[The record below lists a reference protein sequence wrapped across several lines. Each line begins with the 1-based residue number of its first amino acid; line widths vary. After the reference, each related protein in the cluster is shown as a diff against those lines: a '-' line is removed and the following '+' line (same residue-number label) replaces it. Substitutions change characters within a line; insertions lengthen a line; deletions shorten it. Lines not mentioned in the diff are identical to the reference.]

1 MGLGDSHNSTPMGT
15 PAFSP
20 PSGAR
25 AGRRAPPTGAPRR
38 RPRAH
43 LLAVALAVASLVAIA
58 ACVAQSSGTW
68 LADNSP
74 EAALAWGL
82 VSSPALSAVADRRI
96 DAPGRP
102 GDDGEAM
109 AYARQALLAEPLD
122 VRALRVLALETE
134 KAGSSARARIM
145 MVVGDRLTRRD
156 TITELWL
163 FQHALANAD
172 WPRLYLHAD
181 AMLRRVWRLEQ
192 VLFPGM
198 TSALR
203 DPAAVAPLVARLE
216 ETPDWRKG
224 FLNEV
229 AWRSA
234 DPADAARLFASL
246 AATSAPPTDVEGGYL
261 VERYVSLGD
270 YKDAKSVWTWLL
282 PRGAPRGDGF
292 IYNGDFRPL
301 PGAPPFN
308 WRLVET
314 DGASVEITPAADGA
328 PALHVVAP
336 AAKNADAAAQLLDLP
351 PGSYRLS
358 GAALVE
364 PGQTGD
370 LFSWRVGCVA
380 QTNAGVAETRQGS
393 GVSGWRP
400 FSIAFA
406 VPAQGCDAQWLALE
420 GLAHAGMEPAEAW
433 YRGLTIRPIG
443 AKPAS
448 R

>member
-1 MGLGDSHNSTPMGT
+1 M
-15 PAFSP
+15 
-20 PSGAR
+20 R
-25 AGRRAPPTGAPRR
+25 ALHARR
-38 RPRAH
+38 RPRAYP
-43 LLAVALAVASLVAIA
+43 LAIVLAVASLAAIVL
-58 ACVAQSSGTW
+58 CVVQSSRTW
-68 LADNSP
+68 LADNNP

-82 VSSPALSAVADRRI
+82 ASPAALSAVADRRI

-102 GDDGEAM
+102 GDDSEAI

-122 VRALRVLALETE
+122 VRALRVLALEAE
-134 KAGSSARARIM
+134 KAGGPARARIM
-145 MVVGDRLTRRD
+145 MVVGDQLTRRD

-172 WPRLYLHAD
+172 WRRLCLHAD
-181 AMLRRVWRLEQ
+181 AMLRRVWQLER

-198 TSALR
+198 ISALR
-203 DPAAVAPLVARLE
+203 DPAAVAPLVDRLE

-229 AWRSA
+229 AWRSS
-234 DPADAARLFASL
+234 DPADAARLFDAL
-246 AATSAPPTDVEGGYL
+246 AATSAPPTDVESGYL
-261 VERYVSLGD
+261 VERYVSQGD
-270 YKDAKSVWTWLL
+270 YKDAKAVWTLLL
-282 PRGAPRGDGF
+282 PRGAPRVDGL

-336 AAKNADAAAQLLDLP
+336 AAKNAEAAAQLLDLS

-358 GAALVE
+358 GVALVE

-380 QTNAGVAETRQGS
+380 QTNAGVAEARQGS

-400 FSIAFA
+400 FTVAFA

-433 YRGLTIRPIG
+433 YRGLTIRSIS
-443 AKPAS
+443 AKPTS
-448 R
+448 G